1 MPAKGDNEN
10 NSPEIKK
17 PKPRRLFS
25 FDSIKSA
32 ASSSSRRSST
42 DNDVPRG
49 TRPLNPFDLS
59 NVEER
64 DDEKEDKITS
74 IDAKKQETYFTSESA
89 TAGVLSPPPGSDRPH
104 ARLEPVR
111 PISIAPTRPFSPN
124 NTPATPSPTRV
135 RWENLRQHVL
145 PPSRPLTPPQRPPS
159 AQSSVSSLLQRSTT
173 PKPSRLG
180 KLAFRQVVEGAQ
192 GIVDETRKFGEEI
205 LRACAI
211 ARYSEQQRS
220 SKEKD
225 ASTTTLTGG
234 TTTMSSA
241 AAAAVKRMDYLRR
254 PQSTSSVALTS
265 VAAGI
270 SAAPSLRFLY
280 QILFY
285 HAGLIEEGAQ
295 RISRHLPHEYQVLST
310 LLCPFLLPTKYPGE
324 KLQEEQITS
333 VEAFELVSK
342 SWIPCDEAAKVERCL
357 WCIKA
362 AAGLAPS
369 PIRTRVL
376 ASLWKLLVSGD
387 RNRTLLTVEGF
398 QSISSGLLILL
409 AAFYRPPAAVSS
421 FASIPANFQQ
431 PPHPDIHLVQD
442 VIQQFLSGS
451 MGELE
456 DDAVE
461 EEYGVEFGIRDRR
474 HLGAVRRA
482 VFLEAL
488 VICMEN
494 DPPAREWLLQNA
506 IEQYWP
512 MPSDDTT
519 LTTLQASICIRRLN
533 TLCRLFTIL
542 LQHSMPTPSS
552 PVASPGLQSRM
563 SSSSSDSSLT
573 LGSLEF
579 QARDSKLPTLIASI
593 IQARVIPAAEALGIE
608 NEADPNAVL
617 SARQQV
623 ARILLQILC
632 LRPGFASSPKEDVFG
647 GINSQAVGNKEE
659 TTDVVRWVIRILSG
673 WYRAGNS
680 LPWRE
685 VLDKTFRQVIT
696 GDWRTST
703 AILLALLDHI
713 PDDLKK
719 NVFASIFPA
728 LNDQLVQDPP
738 PYPFPDLTM
747 LFTSLS
753 RLLPP
758 IFFKPMFACAASDKE
773 VIVVNHLC
781 TLQVHAKYVKDY
793 WIRDVEM
800 MCVALLGEAG
810 STPSGNMEGQWGSV
824 RLGQLVLL
832 VELIGKVQDVRHEKE
847 GAGNSSD
854 GKFIE
859 VIRFVTALESRLW
872 QTIDVKERKFLLP
885 PSHRMLFCMLFREIR
900 LLTRSSK
907 PAPWLPRTLQW
918 FDAYCADEHV
928 GDLEQEVTLS
938 VERIQGLYMAAQE
951 GVQQINKRHIS
962 MLLARASSKVIPT
975 EGADPN
981 LLDLAVTFV
990 EHRKLI
996 DSLSKGYISRTMKLF
1011 VALSTLISVQD
1022 YQNLAPSLWQHSL
1035 VDNMDP
1041 SSTASACFLL
1051 MQCAEKAPL
1060 DLQAIIE
1067 VDLQTSDDMSRLEA
1081 VRKISILVN
1090 WRFQISSQN
1099 YVTDRNH
1106 RPFKL
1111 ARPPLP
1117 FIAADMGTSLYVHA
1131 EDHNE
1136 SQDKDDVPLEL
1147 KKRLAELGWAEE
1159 NAGIPDPRQEWI
1171 KIPLSILPANQMDR
1185 LEVGSN
1191 DAPLSPNPTPQPSP
1205 QKARTQRDQ
1214 QQSSLHP
1221 VDEAV
1226 ALLRRNSS
1234 SGGPANGVKR
1244 RAIFVP
1250 SLTLI
1255 FPRLASLVFDPNF
1268 MVASAARTT
1277 VLDLMRND
1285 PALLVRPVLDFLVG
1299 EQKDLR
1305 MAISSFTAFLH
1316 IRRVLPPPL
1325 THYIF
1330 NNLSGFLKAATR
1342 NVESQDTLDQ
1352 FGQVAPILAG
1362 LATQVSGMTIRE
1374 IRRSKIEHF
1383 FIPTGSLWF
1392 AGSAPKGPMFPR
1404 NIGPSGNPFEPVP
1417 PRLVSI
1423 TMIRVSQNLFFLS
1436 MLKRNYQDVQI
1447 IRKNMTRLVLP
1458 SLDDEGL
1465 IKSLE
1470 MSDFV
1475 PKQQTPDPRPP
1486 LKNRVVE
1493 VLSSMVARSYILLV
1507 AQIFRSMPRHL
1518 SDRHELAIL
1527 TEGLNRALLA
1537 HSDDITI
1544 ISQVL
1549 IALMVAGTRFRRLF
1563 MTGGGYTLFMPA
1575 LVKVY
1580 TEKPLHPG
1588 IRLAI
1593 EYAVSR
1599 FYALHKEAFLYQSV
1613 STIGQLAMLPD
1624 IDPEWFSKGVYD
1636 LFTSLRKGATT
1647 STTDMAGIHDV
1658 NKAEEREALILNTA
1672 DETPQTFLSSMRRVE
1687 SQNGFQMAFQVPD
1700 QYETHRLSM
1709 DDFVRLFLT
1718 VIAHDL
1724 SRARAQ
1730 YFLRL
1735 LRLLSPHLYNA
1746 SGSTRAVLADGI
1758 AALGLIITKTF
1769 AKPKGGET
1777 FTRSSNIEEDEAFLS
1792 PGTGVED
1799 AAKEKSKVPSDSKAV
1814 RLDFLRLVLA
1824 FGKAGGQVS
1833 LPVARQ
1839 GMDVV
1844 KSLLK
1849 DWSELNFDVLAS
1861 ILGDF
1866 ISMLLNREEP
1876 PVPKAVV
1883 AFLQELSPILHAYMV
1898 TIDFTDVF
1906 ETVLNLSKMPM
1917 YANDLAFSEVVVGE
1931 VCSAGLAACDLA
1943 ASENQLITLQY
1954 RPVLVSLCAESIFL
1968 KGVDIIGELERRPPT
1983 YQFLAG
1989 VILPLTL
1996 AMKTQAQIVGDGMR
2010 TEEHRKAL
2018 THAWVRL
2025 LFYAMSACQKS
2036 RRDEDGSRNVF
2047 RGIGG
2052 SFRSKSDKGKQE
2064 GAFWRSHLP
2073 TVMTALQVIKV
2084 IMVRGTESITSLPR
2098 LGVWE
2103 RLASFFK
2110 TMLSEGSGEFAL
2122 KAEPSSNT
2130 TTPTGSPRSSSQFE
2144 TSNSNPGFNLFVSTS
2159 SDLNR
2164 PGSPFSQTGT
2174 VKALCRPRMIDYSLW
2189 SVLEFVCSYRSPLRM
2204 QLKLLVMEKV
2214 IALDEQLQLQGGKP
2228 LVSGGLSPY
2237 PTSPSSRRVST
2248 SIFSKARARAS
2259 GATGISPDSSLRLMP
2274 SPSNLL
2280 PSPSMLDIPPRRAGY
2295 QISPILPQDRP
2306 LGMPKIVH
2314 LGPTSPSA
2322 FLPISSPIIGSGGV
2336 RNSRIGGA
2344 SVAESDATSRAHATK
2359 IKSVRLIQETYRR
2372 IRCVQTF
2379 MGYDLLLPIPS
2390 VGIAIK
2396 EKDGSGEAT
2405 LESWTK
2411 AEALAAIVAE
2421 MKDLLEEFEEGLG
2434 TEDLEDSVMV
2444 EVEPPTPQSPNRS
2457 LVIA

>member
-1 MPAKGDNEN
+1 MPAKGDNESN
-10 NSPEIKK
+10 NTEIKK

-25 FDSIKSA
+25 LDSIKSA

-42 DNDVPRG
+42 DNDVSRG

-64 DDEKEDKITS
+64 DDEKEDKINSDT
-74 IDAKKQETYFTSESA
+74 KKQETYFTSENAASR
-89 TAGVLSPPPGSDRPH
+89 VLSPPPGSDRPH

-111 PISIAPTRPFSPN
+111 PISIAPSRPFSPN
-124 NTPATPSPTRV
+124 NTPATPSPTRA

-241 AAAAVKRMDYLRR
+241 AAAAVKKMEYLRR

-285 HAGLIEEGAQ
+285 HAGLIEEG
-295 RISRHLPHEYQVLST
+295 
-310 LLCPFLLPTKYPGE
+310 
-324 KLQEEQITS
+324 
-333 VEAFELVSK
+333 
-342 SWIPCDEAAKVERCL
+342 
-357 WCIKA
+357 
-362 AAGLAPS
+362 
-369 PIRTRVL
+369 
-376 ASLWKLLVSGD
+376 D
-387 RNRTLLTVEGF
+387 RNRTLFTVEGF
-398 QSISSGLLILL
+398 QSISSGLLMLL

-421 FASIPANFQQ
+421 LASIPANFQQ

-456 DDAVE
+456 DDTVE

-494 DPPAREWLLQNA
+494 DPPAREWLLKNVT
-506 IEQYWP
+506 EQYWP
-512 MPSDDTT
+512 IPSDNTT

-542 LQHSMPTPSS
+542 LQPLTSAPSS
-552 PVASPGLQSRM
+552 PSTPPGLESRM
-563 SSSSSDSSLT
+563 PSSSSSDSSLN

-579 QARDSKLPTLIASI
+579 QAGDSKLPSLIASV
-593 IQARVIPAAEALGIE
+593 IQTRVVPEAEALDVE
-608 NEADPNAVL
+608 NEVDANAVL
-617 SARQQV
+617 NSRQQV
-623 ARILLQILC
+623 ARIILEM
-632 LRPGFASSPKEDVFG
+632 LRLRLDFTSTPKKDVFG
-647 GINSQAVGNKEE
+647 SINSHALGNEE
-659 TTDVVRWVIRILSG
+659 GTRDVVGWAMGTLSD
-673 WYRAGNS
+673 WYRAGNA

-685 VLDKTFRQVIT
+685 VLDKTFRQVIA

-703 AILLALLDHI
+703 AILFALLDHI

-738 PYPFPDLTM
+738 PYPFPELTM
-747 LFTSLS
+747 LFSSLS

-810 STPSGNMEGQWGSV
+810 SAPSGNMEGQWGNV

-847 GAGNSSD
+847 GVGNSSD

-859 VIRFVTALESRLW
+859 VVRFVTALETRLW
-872 QTIDVKERKFLLP
+872 QTIDVKVGSIK
-885 PSHRMLFCMLFREIR
+885 
-900 LLTRSSK
+900 
-907 PAPWLPRTLQW
+907 APWLPRTLQW
-918 FDAYCADEHV
+918 FDVYCADEHI

-951 GVQQINKRHIS
+951 GVQQINKVFDTVCLFSCHAAYVRVPIQRHTS
-962 MLLARASSKVIPT
+962 TLFARTSPKTVPT

-981 LLDLAVTFV
+981 LLDLAATFV

-1011 VALSTLISVQD
+1011 VAMSTLISVQD

-1136 SQDKDDVPLEL
+1136 GKDKDDVPLEL

-1159 NAGIPDPRQEWI
+1159 NAGSPDPRQEWI

-1205 QKARTQRDQ
+1205 QKSRIQRD

-1221 VDEAV
+1221 IDEAV

-1277 VLDLMRND
+1277 ILDLMRND

-1305 MAISSFTAFLH
+1305 LAISSFTAFLH

-1342 NVESQDTLDQ
+1342 NVESQDTLNQ
-1352 FGQVAPILAG
+1352 FGQVAPILAA

-1404 NIGPSGNPFEPVP
+1404 NLGPSGNPFEPVP

-1436 MLKRNYQDVQI
+1436 MLKRDYQDVQI

-1475 PKQQTPDPRPP
+1475 PKQQMPDPRPP

-1493 VLSSMVARSYILLV
+1493 LLSSMAARSYILLV

-1527 TEGLNRALLA
+1527 IEGLNRALLA

-1544 ISQVL
+1544 VSQVL

-1613 STIGQLAMLPD
+1613 STIGQLAMLPG

-1636 LFTSLRKGATT
+1636 LFTSLRKGATA

-1658 NKAEEREALILNTA
+1658 NKAEEREALILHTA

-1687 SQNGFQMAFQVPD
+1687 AQNGFQMAFQLPD

-1777 FTRSSNIEEDEAFLS
+1777 FTRSSNIEEDEAFLA
-1792 PGTGVED
+1792 PGTGVEE

-1839 GMDVV
+1839 AMDVV

-1849 DWSELNFDVLAS
+1849 DWSELHFDVLAS
-1861 ILGDF
+1861 ILSDF

-1883 AFLQELSPILHAYMV
+1883 AFLQELSPILHAYMI
-1898 TIDFTDVF
+1898 TINFTGVF

-1943 ASENQLITLQY
+1943 ASENQLVALQY
-1954 RPVLVSLCAESIFL
+1954 RPILVSLCAESIFL
-1968 KGVDIIGELERRPPT
+1968 KGVDIIGEIERRPPT

-2010 TEEHRKAL
+2010 TEAHHKAL
-2018 THAWVRL
+2018 TNAWVRL

-2073 TVMTALQVIKV
+2073 TVMIALQVIKV
-2084 IMVRGTESITSLPR
+2084 IIVRGTESITSLPR

-2122 KAEPSSNT
+2122 KVEPSSNT

-2159 SDLNR
+2159 SELNR
-2164 PGSPFSQTGT
+2164 PGSPFSQTST
-2174 VKALCRPRMIDYSLW
+2174 VKVLCRPRMIDYSLW

-2204 QLKLLVMEKV
+2204 QLKLLAMEKV

-2228 LVSGGLSPY
+2228 VVSGGLSPY
-2237 PTSPSSRRVST
+2237 PASPSSRRVST

-2259 GATGISPDSSLRLMP
+2259 GAMGISPDSSPRLMP

-2295 QISPILPQDRP
+2295 QISPISPQDRP

-2322 FLPISSPIIGSGGV
+2322 FPPISSPIIGGGV

-2344 SVAESDATSRAHATK
+2344 SVAESDGTSSASATK
-2359 IKSVRLIQETYRR
+2359 IKSIRLIQETYRR

-2379 MGYDLLLPIPS
+2379 MGYDLLLPMPS
-2390 VGIAIK
+2390 VGMAIK
-2396 EKDGSGEAT
+2396 DKDGDAEAT
-2405 LESWTK
+2405 LGSWTK

-2421 MKDLLEEFEEGLG
+2421 MKDLLEEFEESLEV
-2434 TEDLEDSVMV
+2434 EDLEDSVMV
-2444 EVEPPTPQSPNRS
+2444 EVEPPTPQSANRS
-2457 LVIA
+2457 SAIS